1 MIIPKG
7 KWVASEDG
15 WIQTETGETIT
26 EYQECGSHASEFA
39 TDGVKALILA
49 APEMLAVIQELVA
62 GNFPLYINREF
73 EDAVCTWKSP
83 ELWERMT
90 ELAKR
95 LEHTLPEPKPIRSFA
110 VGAPIDATHWG
121 PETPDYHASWYKQH
135 PNGEWSSLAV
145 QSHMTFGARWYG
157 LGNTLKPE
165 RIASLTPLA
174 DAPRMTEE
182 EWRGIVT
189 DSLTGSAPKTGLDGE
204 LGTVGKASRLHV

>member
-7 KWVASEDG
+7 KWVTNQDG
-15 WIQTETGETIT
+15 WIFTEHGETIT
-26 EYQECGSHASEFA
+26 EYGGCGSHDSEFA

-49 APEMLAVIQELVA
+49 APEMLAVIQELTA
-62 GNFPLYINREF
+62 LGANKA
-73 EDAVCTWKSP
+73 DTVCFWQTSTLWCRIA
-83 ELWERMT
+83 ELS
-90 ELAKR
+90 KR
-95 LEHTLPEPKPIRSFA
+95 LEHTLPEPKPVRSFA

-165 RIASLTPLA
+165 RKASLTPLA
-174 DAPRMTEE
+174 DAPRMTEA
-182 EWRGIVT
+182 EWRGVVA
-189 DSLTGSAPKTGLDGE
+189 DSLTGSAPKTGLD
-204 LGTVGKASRLHV
+204 